1 MNTFELNKFAGAF
14 LGTIL
19 TILVIGYVG
28 NWLVPKPKVEHAEAA
43 REPKG
48 KAPAAPS
55 AAAPAAPETPIA
67 ERLKTAAAAD
77 GEKAFAKKCVSCHTA
92 DQGGANKVGPNLYNV
107 VGGPKA
113 HVASFNFSD
122 AMKKAGGEWSY
133 DKLDAFLLNPKATV
147 PGTKMT
153 FAGIKDGKER
163 ANIILYLR
171 AQSAAPKPLP

>member
-28 NWLVPKPKVEHAEAA
+28 NWLVPKPKIAHEETAHGA
-43 REPKG
+43 KG
-48 KAPAAPS
+48 KAPAAP
-55 AAAPAAPETPIA
+55 ATAAAPETPIA
-67 ERLKTAAAAD
+67 ERLKTAVAAD
-77 GEKAFAKKCVSCHTA
+77 GEKAFGKKCASCHTTNH
-92 DQGGANKVGPNLYNV
+92 GGANKVGPNLYDV

-113 HVASFNFSD
+113 HTTGFNFSD
-122 AMKKAGGEWSY
+122 AMKKAGGDWSY

-171 AQSAAPKPLP
+171 AQSATPKPLP